1 MILHPRRGGAALAL
15 VCLLAAAP
23 AAAQPDRPE
32 GPSLRVTASGEVR
45 AQPDQAVVDFA
56 VETIAPTAQ
65 QAAAEN
71 ATRMERVIAAVVR
84 AGTPRDRI
92 ETRDYMVLPEYE
104 PREVLPGETP
114 RIRGYRVTNTVSAT
128 LTQMEGVGS
137 VIDAGLAAGANRIHG
152 VRFSLSDPQRYRA
165 QALAN
170 AVQRARADAEA
181 LAAALGVRLGM
192 LRDVAT
198 LDFQQPI
205 PMMREMMMAGDAAMA
220 STPIQPGEQ
229 LVRATVMVV
238 YNIAM

>member
-15 VCLLAAAP
+15 VSVLVAAP
-23 AAAQPDRPE
+23 GAAQPDRPE
-32 GPSLRVTASGEVR
+32 EPTLRVTATGEVR

-56 VETIAPTAQ
+56 VETIAATAQ

-71 ATRMERVIAAVVR
+71 AGRMQRVIAALVR
-84 AGTPRDRI
+84 AGAPRDRI

-104 PREVLPGETP
+104 PRESLPGETP

-128 LTQMEGVGS
+128 LAQVEGVGP

-152 VRFSLSDPQRYRA
+152 VRFGLSDPQRYRA

-181 LAAALGVRLGM
+181 LAAALGVRLGP

-198 LDFQQPI
+198 LDFQQPV
-205 PMMREMMMAGDAAMA
+205 PMLREMVMAGDAAMA
-220 STPIQPGEQ
+220 NTPIQPGEQ
-229 LVRATVMVV
+229 VVRATVMVHYGV
-238 YNIAM
+238 TP